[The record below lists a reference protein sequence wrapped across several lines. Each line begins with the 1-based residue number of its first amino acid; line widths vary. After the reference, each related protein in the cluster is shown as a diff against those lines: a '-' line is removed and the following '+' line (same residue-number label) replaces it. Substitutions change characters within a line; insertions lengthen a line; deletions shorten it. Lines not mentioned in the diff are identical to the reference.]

1 MGPNRDRGFTLIE
14 LMIVV
19 VIIAVLASIGYPM
32 YQQQVQTARRADGK
46 AALMGAAQRMER
58 CFTQN
63 ATYEDCVAFPF
74 TSPDGYYQIDD
85 DELTEN
91 TFTIEATPVGPQVA
105 DTRCGTLSMTHDGQR
120 AATGTLGA
128 ECW

>member
-1 MGPNRDRGFTLIE
+1 MLLNRSRGFTLIE

-32 YQQQVQTARRADGK
+32 YQQQVRAARRADGK
-46 AALMGAAQRMER
+46 AALMGAAQRLER
-58 CFTQN
+58 CYTQS
-63 ATYEDCVAFPF
+63 ATYEGCVTFPL
-74 TSPDGYYQIDD
+74 TSPDGFYEIDETD
-85 DELTEN
+85 LTAN
-91 TFTIEATPVGPQVA
+91 TFTIEATPAGPQVA

-120 AATGTLGA
+120 AATGTLGT